1 MGNKASDR
9 AASSASRPGILAF
22 VPCRSGYL
30 MALCLLGSSSVLGV
44 PKPLTA
50 QGELMLQ
57 RAKPCR
63 DFLSC
68 LQHDIVGRNTNFY
81 EWVQI
86 GASDGS
92 TSFDPIA
99 KVARE
104 SKWKALLI
112 EPDPVSYA
120 ELTSEE
126 NLQSMPNDYQYEQ
139 VAIGT
144 RSEALRQNTTLY
156 SISPT
161 VDVGVQRSA
170 LNRLSSTSKAHLLS
184 KATTLFAEK
193 GLNIEDH
200 IVASTVDCKD
210 INQVLNEHEVGA
222 FTKEHGGPMETFR
235 LMTVDTEEHDA
246 KILMDLDLEERGTVP
261 HYLAYK
267 QTHLSADEASQLEQK
282 LATKFPHREV
292 DGDAVYVW
300 RDV

>member
-1 MGNKASDR
+1 
-9 AASSASRPGILAF
+9 
-22 VPCRSGYL
+22 
-30 MALCLLGSSSVLGV
+30 
-44 PKPLTA
+44 
-50 QGELMLQ
+50 
-57 RAKPCR
+57 
-63 DFLSC
+63 
-68 LQHDIVGRNTNFY
+68 
-81 EWVQI
+81 
-86 GASDGS
+86 
-92 TSFDPIA
+92 
-99 KVARE
+99 
-104 SKWKALLI
+104 
-112 EPDPVSYA
+112 
-120 ELTSEE
+120 
-126 NLQSMPNDYQYEQ
+126 MPNDYQYEQ

-161 VDVGVQRSA
+161 VDVGVQRST
-170 LNRLSSTSKAHLLS
+170 LNRLSSTSKAHLLG